1 MFTDISSKRLQSDVE
16 RVWVNDPCAR
26 METCVWI
33 LKTHKQPG
41 VVAHIHHPSAGHVE
55 IDTASGAC

>member
-26 METCVWI
+26 MKTCVWI
-33 LKTHKQPG
+33 LKTHANSQVWRHTSITPALG
-41 VVAHIHHPSAGHVE
+41 MWR
-55 IDTASGAC
+55 